1 MVTKK
6 ISDLPEFGKYLSS
19 IREKAGIKTPHQAA
33 QMTQR
38 KKIQETKESGSFS
51 YNQVYTDEKGLVFD
65 IPPERLRI
73 YAELYKVPYEEIVE
87 KLVEEKYGVVKK
99 TTIEDFRALVP
110 QKQAELHEILQK
122 ILDKRKIKMVREYL
136 LFMARGFGLQDFSEP
151 GGGKI
156 EEEEKIAAS

>member
-65 IPPERLRI
+65 IPPVRLRI

-87 KLVEEKYGVVKK
+87 KLVAEKYGVMRK
-99 TTIEDFRALVP
+99 TTIEDFRDLVP
-110 QKQAELHEILQK
+110 EKQAELHEILQK
-122 ILDKRKIKMVREYL
+122 ILAKRKIRTVRKYL
-136 LFMARGFGLQDFSEP
+136 IFIAHGLGLRGFSKW
-151 GGGKI
+151 GGKKI
-156 EEEEKIAAS
+156 EEEEETATG